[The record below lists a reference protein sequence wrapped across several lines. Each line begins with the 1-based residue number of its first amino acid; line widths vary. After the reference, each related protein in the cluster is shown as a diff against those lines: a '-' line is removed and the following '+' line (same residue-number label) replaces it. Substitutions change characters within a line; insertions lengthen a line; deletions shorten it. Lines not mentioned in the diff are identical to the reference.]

1 MKEKECQ
8 NMNIFKHD
16 EYKRNKSETK
26 KKIIN
31 ELQERIKKYRNQRM
45 IKKRDDE
52 EEY

>member
-1 MKEKECQ
+1 
-8 NMNIFKHD
+8 MNIFKHD